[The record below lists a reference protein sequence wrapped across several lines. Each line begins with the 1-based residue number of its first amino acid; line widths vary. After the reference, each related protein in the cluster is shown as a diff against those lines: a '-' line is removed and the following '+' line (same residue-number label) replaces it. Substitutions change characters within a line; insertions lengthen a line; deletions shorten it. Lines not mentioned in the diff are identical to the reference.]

1 MEDNRFSMKLMDV
14 SDNWAKVFKR
24 EIPPQYQYEK
34 QGAMNRLGFKNK
46 IINLAFTGHEFAEGG
61 DEIVAALRRQ
71 DAKASF
77 FFTGD
82 FIRNNPIL
90 VKKLKAEGHYIGAH
104 SDKHLLYCDW
114 TKRDSTLISK
124 QTFFQDLKNNF
135 IELEK
140 LGIEKKDA
148 SVFMPPYEWY
158 NDTIAKWTKQ
168 AGLTLVNFTTGT
180 SSNADYTTP
189 EMKNYKSSQAI
200 YDKILD
206 YEIADKN
213 GLNGFIL
220 LLHVGAGDKRV
231 DKFHNRL
238 GGLIGEL
245 KKRGYS
251 FERF

>member
-1 MEDNRFSMKLMDV
+1 MDGTA
-14 SDNWAKVFKR
+14 SLSYYLAAKQAEAHKSV
-24 EIPPQYQYEK
+24 PPQYSIEK
-34 QGAMNRLGFKNK
+34 QGAINRLDTLSKK
-46 IINLAFTGHEFAEGG
+46 INLVFTGHEFTEGG
-61 DEIVAALRRQ
+61 KTILKTLNTQNV
-71 DAKASF
+71 KASF

-114 TKRDSTLISK
+114 IKRDSTLISK
-124 QTFFQDLKNNF
+124 QTFLQDLKNNF

-189 EMKNYKSSQAI
+189 DMKNYKSSQVI

-206 YEIADKN
+206 FEKTDKD

-220 LLHVGAGDKRV
+220 LMHIGAGEKRV